1 MPDFSPAAFRG
12 FSPEALRFLRD
23 LAKHNERDWFNP
35 RKPIYERELLEP
47 WRAMVADLSAAMRKA
62 RVPLGADPKG
72 RSFRI
77 YRDIRFSADK
87 SPYKTN
93 LGAFLTRGEH
103 ESPGGLYIH
112 IQPKE
117 SFFAAGFY
125 QLDPPLLQ
133 RWREAM
139 AAKPAQFQRVLQALK
154 RNGARLRTAKE
165 SEEALKR
172 MPRGFEK
179 CAESPI
185 ADYFRLKSFMASER
199 LTDRDVSS
207 PRLIK
212 RAVAFAK
219 KVRPLLE
226 FGWGVAH

>member
-1 MPDFSPAAFRG
+1 MAFKG
-12 FSPEALRFLRD
+12 YSAEALRFLRD
-23 LAKHNERDWFNP
+23 LAKNNERAWFYS
-35 RKPIYERELLEP
+35 RKPIFERELLEP

-62 RVPLGADPKG
+62 KIPLGSDTKG
-72 RSFRI
+72 RTFRI

-93 LGAFLTRGEH
+93 LGAFLAHGDDDT
-103 ESPGGLYIH
+103 PGGLYIH

-125 QLDPPLLQ
+125 QLDMPLLQ

-139 AAKPAQFQRVLQALK
+139 AAKPAQFQRVLEALK
-154 RNGARLRTAKE
+154 RNGARVRTATE
-165 SEEALKR
+165 SDTALKR
-172 MPRGFEK
+172 MPKGFEAYAK
-179 CAESPI
+179 SPI
-185 ADYFRLKSFMASER
+185 ADYFRLKSFMASEQ

-207 PRLIK
+207 PRLIN
-212 RAVAFAK
+212 RAVVFAK

-226 FGWGVAH
+226 YGWSLTR